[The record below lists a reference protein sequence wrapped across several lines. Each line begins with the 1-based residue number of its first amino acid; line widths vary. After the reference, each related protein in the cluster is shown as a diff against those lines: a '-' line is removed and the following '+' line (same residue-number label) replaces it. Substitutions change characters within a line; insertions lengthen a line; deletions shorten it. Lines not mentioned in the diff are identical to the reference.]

1 IDNILQNEPIIMYN
15 NIPLKMKRTE
25 RQKDKKIF
33 ALKFNTDKKIDSIRL
48 NLYIE
53 TLVGKVH
60 PNVYDMTND
69 GSDEQ
74 IHLIRCEQPIDFE
87 HLHKAHATKNTL
99 QGYRITIMEVYESEA
114 LEVSLIKGS
123 FHQSLTV
130 SRLRKL
136 IGEQRWQHDV
146 FACLCIRNQT
156 SAEIEL
162 MNAEVTTKWLSEAH
176 RIEKDISLT
185 INPIID
191 FIQPSEKKEEDDE
204 EITKLFASSK
214 ISSTPSLLN
223 ISDDS
228 QKGENDSSQYTI
240 KSDWRVVLT
249 HPVFGDEYRK
259 YIRENLNISA
269 QIIGSSIQVPNQHI
283 RKELAR
289 YTNMFLQKFAFQELS
304 NLTKPQVKIIKDN
317 YSRMAHK
324 WQKDTNKTLIAARR
338 DIMNEILPSISSSS
352 RQQNKITSTP
362 IFSNKQSPSLGK
374 QDQPLISP
382 IPRNKEKQLPSPAK
396 ELLISQTKSSEDQ
409 IQVLPYSIENS
420 VYFPFFASSNPFSER
435 LTTYLL
441 NTFNIKLDIKPIS
454 SVKIML
460 ELKGQYKD
468 VSDARPTLTNLFASL
483 KTKIYSDTNDS
494 CKFSIPDI
502 YRVIQ
507 WKLDQCSIIS
517 SCSFST
523 KDNGILLIRYFA
535 DSPQFGVDEQQ
546 IDDII
551 QHNIFNSSYHF
562 LMTSK
567 KLEINLEQL
576 QKKIQQRSDY
586 GQDICCLYND
596 RKGSTEKIRL
606 PSIHLC
612 GKKSIVQQIY
622 QEVKTIADNYAPTP
636 CNIQLTSNQVC
647 IVIFSK
653 HFNLRN
659 TYLESEV
666 L

>member
-1 IDNILQNEPIIMYN
+1 LLSVIDNILQNEPIIMYN

-269 QIIGSSIQVPNQHI
+269 QIIGSSIQVPNEHI

-289 YTNMFLQKFAFQELS
+289 YTNMFIQKFAFQELS

-460 ELKGQYKD
+460 ELK
-468 VSDARPTLTNLFASL
+468 
-483 KTKIYSDTNDS
+483 
-494 CKFSIPDI
+494 
-502 YRVIQ
+502 
-507 WKLDQCSIIS
+507 
-517 SCSFST
+517 
-523 KDNGILLIRYFA
+523 
-535 DSPQFGVDEQQ
+535 
-546 IDDII
+546 
-551 QHNIFNSSYHF
+551 
-562 LMTSK
+562 
-567 KLEINLEQL
+567 
-576 QKKIQQRSDY
+576 
-586 GQDICCLYND
+586 
-596 RKGSTEKIRL
+596 
-606 PSIHLC
+606 
-612 GKKSIVQQIY
+612 
-622 QEVKTIADNYAPTP
+622 
-636 CNIQLTSNQVC
+636 
-647 IVIFSK
+647 
-653 HFNLRN
+653 
-659 TYLESEV
+659 
-666 L
+666 